1 MAAEAARPAEG
12 TGGRRRLGLLAGNPN
27 FPGDWRETVE
37 KVRLA
42 DQLGYDSVWMGE
54 TWGYDLVVQLTELAL
69 ATERIKL
76 GSGIFNVYSRSPG
89 VIASTIATLD
99 ERSGGRMLLGLGS
112 SGAYVVEHWHG
123 VPFDR
128 PLRRIREYVEI
139 VDAIL
144 RREKLV
150 YQGEVFR
157 LERGFRLRFT
167 PVREHIPV
175 YIAAITPRS
184 IRQTGEIADGVLPIY
199 WPSHEYPALRR
210 LLDEG
215 AARAGRPPG
224 GAAIAPYITCAVV
237 ADEAQREVARR
248 RAREP
253 LAFYIGRMGRFY
265 AEMLERYGFAEEVAA
280 VRRGWEAGPRAA
292 AAAVSDALLDA
303 TAIVGTPEEV
313 RARLDAW
320 AALGVDQ
327 PLISMPPGSPDEA
340 GPILEALLR

>member
-1 MAAEAARPAEG
+1 MAAEAARPAED

-99 ERSGGRMLLGLGS
+99 ERTGGRMLLGLGS

-167 PVREHIPV
+167 PVREHVPV

-199 WPSHEYPALRR
+199 WPGHEYPALRR

-215 AARAGRPPG
+215 AARAGRPAG

-253 LAFYIGRMGRFY
+253 IAFYIGRMGRFY